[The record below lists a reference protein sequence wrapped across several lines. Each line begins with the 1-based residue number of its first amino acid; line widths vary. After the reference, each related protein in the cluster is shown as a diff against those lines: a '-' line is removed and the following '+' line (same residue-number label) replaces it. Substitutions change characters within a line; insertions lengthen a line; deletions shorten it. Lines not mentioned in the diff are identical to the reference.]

1 MSDLEQ
7 LNDRIAQAVIEAP
20 PKGEYAVSEKELR
33 GLARQEIQE
42 AETEFSLYEVPDHRA
57 VLNGN
62 TDPRDVGIAVRT
74 ASDVEVLRN
83 KASRSGKVYVPD
95 QNAEYGGG
103 YFKERKRGGVKYYF
117 IHKAR

>member
-7 LNDRIAQAVIEAP
+7 LTDRIAKAIVETP

-33 GLARQEIQE
+33 RLARQEIQE
-42 AETEFSLYEVPDHRA
+42 AETEFSLYEVPDLRA

-62 TDPRDVGIAVRT
+62 TDPREVGIAVRT

-83 KASRSGKVYVPD
+83 KASRSGKTFVPD
-95 QNAEYGGG
+95 ENAEYGGG
-103 YFKERKRGGVKYYF
+103 KERKRGETKYYS
-117 IHKAR
+117 IHRAR